1 MIIRLLAFLLSI
13 VVLIVVI
20 VQKKVIKWPKALLI
34 VAAVA
39 LMFYTAFLY
48 IIPCNPPL
56 EPTGNPAVSSDMVY
70 YRYKSDIPEMLT
82 HGNEREIPV
91 QVWFPEN
98 VQADKHPLFLF
109 SPGSFGTGTSNETL
123 YLELAS
129 RGYIVMGISHPYH
142 SFISEMSDGKSIMMD
157 LDFIKSVMAS
167 QGSEDV
173 EGTLVLS
180 KEWTQV
186 RIDDLNFIL
195 DKILDSNVDNEYE
208 QYIDRNRIVLSGHS
222 LGGSAALALG
232 RQRSEDIRALVILE
246 APFFADITGTDGDK
260 FIFTDKE
267 YPLPVL
273 HIYSDALF
281 SKIDKITTYEMNA
294 RLMESD
300 NPMYV
305 NEHISGTGHL
315 GLTDMILLT
324 PILTNMFDQGL
335 DTRPASETL
344 LELNGYVLNFLE
356 QYNNQKVV
364 H

>member
-1 MIIRLLAFLLSI
+1 MTIRLLGFLFSI

-20 VQKKVIKWPKALLI
+20 VQKKIIKWPKALLI
-34 VAAVA
+34 VAALA
-39 LMFYTAFLY
+39 LVFYTAFLY
-48 IIPCNPPL
+48 LIPCLPALKPSVSL
-56 EPTGNPAVSSDMVY
+56 AVSSDMVY
-70 YRYKSDIPEMLT
+70 YRYASDIPEMLT
-82 HGNEREIPV
+82 HGSEREIPV

-98 VQADKHPLFLF
+98 VQESKHPLFLF

-167 QGSEDV
+167 QGSEDL
-173 EGTLVLS
+173 EGTLALS

-186 RIDDLNFIL
+186 RIDDLNL
-195 DKILDSNVDNEYE
+195 VMDKILDSNIDNQYE
-208 QYIDRNRIVLSGHS
+208 QYIDTNRIVLSGHS

-232 RQRSEDIRALVILE
+232 RQRSEDMRALVILE
-246 APFFADITGTDGDK
+246 SPFFADITGIDGNK
-260 FIFTDKE
+260 FVFTDEE

-273 HIYSDALF
+273 HIYSDALY
-281 SKIDKITTYEMNA
+281 SRINEITTYEMNA
-294 RLMESD
+294 RLLKSD

-324 PILTNMFDQGL
+324 PILTNMFDGGL

-356 QYNNQKVV
+356 QYNN
-364 H
+364 